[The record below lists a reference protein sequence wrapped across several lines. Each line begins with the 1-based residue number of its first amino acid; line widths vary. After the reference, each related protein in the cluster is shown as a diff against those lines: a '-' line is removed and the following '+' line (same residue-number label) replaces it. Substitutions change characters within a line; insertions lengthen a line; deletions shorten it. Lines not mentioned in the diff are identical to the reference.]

1 MTGDDLLTTIQ
12 DYSNKNY
19 NYCINL
25 LYSKYIKEILN
36 KCSFYSDVCEDLI
49 IRGFDFP
56 IDIRVEGTDYR
67 CDCCGRE
74 KQDLIELLNSEIGK
88 VVTFNDW
95 SVDIS
100 RFDDSEYDSFEEE
113 SIITDFLSN
122 FSDEKAE
129 RLRKIINEDT
139 YFQIYIDDYT
149 VSEFPWIKDKLLEIG
164 FQYKGRV

>member
-1 MTGDDLLTTIQ
+1 M
-12 DYSNKNY
+12 SNKQ
-19 NYCINL
+19 
-25 LYSKYIKEILN
+25 KFK
-36 KCSFYSDVCEDLI
+36 
-49 IRGFDFP
+49 IRIDNS
-56 IDIRVEGTDYR
+56 IDIITNSSSELFVIKGDRQ
-67 CDCCGRE
+67 

-95 SVDIS
+95 SVYIS

-113 SIITDFLSN
+113 SIIADFLSN

-129 RLRKIINEDT
+129 RLRKIINEDS
-139 YFQIYIDDYT
+139 YFEIYIDDYT

>member
-1 MTGDDLLTTIQ
+1 M
-12 DYSNKNY
+12 SNKQ
-19 NYCINL
+19 
-25 LYSKYIKEILN
+25 KFK
-36 KCSFYSDVCEDLI
+36 
-49 IRGFDFP
+49 IRIDNS
-56 IDIRVEGTDYR
+56 IDIITNSSSELFVIKGDRQ
-67 CDCCGRE
+67 

-95 SVDIS
+95 SVYVS

-113 SIITDFLSN
+113 SIIADFLSN

>member
-1 MTGDDLLTTIQ
+1 M
-12 DYSNKNY
+12 SNKQ
-19 NYCINL
+19 
-25 LYSKYIKEILN
+25 KFK
-36 KCSFYSDVCEDLI
+36 
-49 IRGFDFP
+49 IRIDNS
-56 IDIRVEGTDYR
+56 IDIITNSSSELFVIKGDRQ
-67 CDCCGRE
+67 

-149 VSEFPWIKDKLLEIG
+149 VSKFPWIKDKLLEIG

>member
-1 MTGDDLLTTIQ
+1 M
-12 DYSNKNY
+12 SNREKF
-19 NYCINL
+19 
-25 LYSKYIKEILN
+25 K
-36 KCSFYSDVCEDLI
+36 
-49 IRGFDFP
+49 IRIDNS
-56 IDIRVEGTDYR
+56 IDIITNSSSELFVIKGDRQ
-67 CDCCGRE
+67 

-88 VVTFNDW
+88 VVPFNDW

>member
-1 MTGDDLLTTIQ
+1 M
-12 DYSNKNY
+12 SNKQ
-19 NYCINL
+19 
-25 LYSKYIKEILN
+25 KFK
-36 KCSFYSDVCEDLI
+36 
-49 IRGFDFP
+49 IRIDNS
-56 IDIRVEGTDYR
+56 IDIITNSSSELLVIKGDRQ
-67 CDCCGRE
+67 

>member
-1 MTGDDLLTTIQ
+1 M
-12 DYSNKNY
+12 SNKQ
-19 NYCINL
+19 
-25 LYSKYIKEILN
+25 KFK
-36 KCSFYSDVCEDLI
+36 
-49 IRGFDFP
+49 IRIDNS
-56 IDIRVEGTDYR
+56 IDIITNSSSELFVIKGDRQ
-67 CDCCGRE
+67 

-95 SVDIS
+95 SVYIS
-100 RFDDSEYDSFEEE
+100 RFADSEYDSFEEE
-113 SIITDFLSN
+113 SIISDFLSN

>member
-1 MTGDDLLTTIQ
+1 M
-12 DYSNKNY
+12 SNKQ
-19 NYCINL
+19 
-25 LYSKYIKEILN
+25 KFK
-36 KCSFYSDVCEDLI
+36 
-49 IRGFDFP
+49 IRIDNS
-56 IDIRVEGTDYR
+56 IDIITNSSSELFVIKGDRQ
-67 CDCCGRE
+67 

-88 VVTFNDW
+88 VVTFNEW

-129 RLRKIINEDT
+129 RLRKIINEDS
-139 YFQIYIDDYT
+139 YFQLYIDDYT

>member
-1 MTGDDLLTTIQ
+1 M
-12 DYSNKNY
+12 SNREKF
-19 NYCINL
+19 
-25 LYSKYIKEILN
+25 K
-36 KCSFYSDVCEDLI
+36 
-49 IRGFDFP
+49 IRIDNS
-56 IDIRVEGTDYR
+56 IDIITNSSSELFVIKGDRQ
-67 CDCCGRE
+67 

>member
-1 MTGDDLLTTIQ
+1 M
-12 DYSNKNY
+12 SNKQ
-19 NYCINL
+19 
-25 LYSKYIKEILN
+25 KFK
-36 KCSFYSDVCEDLI
+36 
-49 IRGFDFP
+49 IRIDNS
-56 IDIRVEGTDYR
+56 IDIITNSSSELFVIKGDRQ
-67 CDCCGRE
+67 

-113 SIITDFLSN
+113 SIIADFLSN

-149 VSEFPWIKDKLLEIG
+149 VSEFPWIKDKLLEMG

>member
-1 MTGDDLLTTIQ
+1 M
-12 DYSNKNY
+12 
-19 NYCINL
+19 
-25 LYSKYIKEILN
+25 
-36 KCSFYSDVCEDLI
+36 
-49 IRGFDFP
+49 
-56 IDIRVEGTDYR
+56 
-67 CDCCGRE
+67 
-74 KQDLIELLNSEIGK
+74 
-88 VVTFNDW
+88 TFNDW

>member
-1 MTGDDLLTTIQ
+1 M
-12 DYSNKNY
+12 SNKQ
-19 NYCINL
+19 
-25 LYSKYIKEILN
+25 KFK
-36 KCSFYSDVCEDLI
+36 
-49 IRGFDFP
+49 IRIDNS
-56 IDIRVEGTDYR
+56 IDIITNSSSELFVIKGDRQ
-67 CDCCGRE
+67 

-113 SIITDFLSN
+113 SIIADFLSN

>member
-1 MTGDDLLTTIQ
+1 MP
-12 DYSNKNY
+12 NKQ
-19 NYCINL
+19 
-25 LYSKYIKEILN
+25 KFK
-36 KCSFYSDVCEDLI
+36 
-49 IRGFDFP
+49 IRIDNS
-56 IDIRVEGTDYR
+56 IDIITNSSSELFVIKGDRQ
-67 CDCCGRE
+67 

-113 SIITDFLSN
+113 SIIADFLSN

>member
-1 MTGDDLLTTIQ
+1 M
-12 DYSNKNY
+12 SNREKF
-19 NYCINL
+19 
-25 LYSKYIKEILN
+25 K
-36 KCSFYSDVCEDLI
+36 
-49 IRGFDFP
+49 IRIDNS
-56 IDIRVEGTDYR
+56 IDIITNSSSELFVIKGDRQ
-67 CDCCGRE
+67 

-95 SVDIS
+95 SVHIS
-100 RFDDSEYDSFEEE
+100 RFDDSKYDSSEEE
-113 SIITDFLSN
+113 SIISDFLSN

-129 RLRKIINEDT
+129 KLRKIINEDT

>member
-1 MTGDDLLTTIQ
+1 M
-12 DYSNKNY
+12 SNKQ
-19 NYCINL
+19 
-25 LYSKYIKEILN
+25 KFK
-36 KCSFYSDVCEDLI
+36 
-49 IRGFDFP
+49 IRIDNS
-56 IDIRVEGTDYR
+56 IDIITNSSSELFVIKGDRQ
-67 CDCCGRE
+67 

-113 SIITDFLSN
+113 SIIADFLSN

-139 YFQIYIDDYT
+139 YFQIYIDDYV

>member
-1 MTGDDLLTTIQ
+1 M
-12 DYSNKNY
+12 SNKQ
-19 NYCINL
+19 
-25 LYSKYIKEILN
+25 KFK
-36 KCSFYSDVCEDLI
+36 
-49 IRGFDFP
+49 IRIDNS
-56 IDIRVEGTDYR
+56 IDIITNSSSELFVIKGDRQ
-67 CDCCGRE
+67 

-100 RFDDSEYDSFEEE
+100 RFDDSEHDSFEEE
-113 SIITDFLSN
+113 SIIADFLSN

>member
-1 MTGDDLLTTIQ
+1 M
-12 DYSNKNY
+12 SNKQ
-19 NYCINL
+19 
-25 LYSKYIKEILN
+25 KFK
-36 KCSFYSDVCEDLI
+36 
-49 IRGFDFP
+49 IRIDNS
-56 IDIRVEGTDYR
+56 IDIITNSSSELFVIKGDRQ
-67 CDCCGRE
+67 